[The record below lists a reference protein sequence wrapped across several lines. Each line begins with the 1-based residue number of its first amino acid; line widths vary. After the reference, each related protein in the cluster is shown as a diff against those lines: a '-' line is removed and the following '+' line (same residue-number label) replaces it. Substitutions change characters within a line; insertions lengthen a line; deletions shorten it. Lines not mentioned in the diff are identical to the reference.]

1 MSGAERQKEEHRRA
15 LARER
20 GRRRRLRERRNII
33 VLRDVAVSRWAVEDW
48 VDLLRATGYLPVD
61 EAASMTEV
69 YAAIGKAF
77 SRAKISVTRDAFGVT
92 AHVVIRHAEDP
103 KPNTRTASS

>member
-1 MSGAERQKEEHRRA
+1 MVLADAEKIEHRRA

-20 GRRRRLRERRNII
+20 GRRRRLRERRNVI

-61 EAASMTEV
+61 EAASMTEI
-69 YAAIGKAF
+69 YAAIGKAL
-77 SRAKISVTRDAFGVT
+77 SRAKISVTRDACRVT
-92 AHVVIRHAEDP
+92 GSVVIPACESFHAP
-103 KPNTRTASS
+103 TQ